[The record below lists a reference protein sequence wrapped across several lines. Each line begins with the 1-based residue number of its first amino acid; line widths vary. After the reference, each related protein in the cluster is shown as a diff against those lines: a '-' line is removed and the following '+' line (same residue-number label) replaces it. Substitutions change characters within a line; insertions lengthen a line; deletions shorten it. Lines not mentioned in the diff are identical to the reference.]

1 MTSVREVLPL
11 LILAAV
17 GLVVLLYWIRR
28 NGHDDVNTD
37 DFLQVQEAV
46 NSLVGEL
53 SLAARLF
60 EPDDMQFVSR
70 QPSQEA
76 RRLLLE
82 DRKVLALSWL
92 RQLRRHLRRLKE
104 LHLRLASYTNNPS
117 PRVDLGFLTDYVI
130 FAAACDILIVFVWI
144 RGPFEARVIA
154 RHTLSSAKEIYA
166 LFNRRVENINAEL
179 LSPAHVQRTSLN
191 G

>member
-1 MTSVREVLPL
+1 MASVREVLPL

-28 NGHDDVNTD
+28 NGHDDVTTD

-46 NSLVGEL
+46 NTLVGEL

-60 EPDDMQFVSR
+60 EPDDMRFVSQ
-70 QPSQEA
+70 QPSQDA

-92 RQLRRHLRRLKE
+92 WQLRRHLRRLKE

-117 PRVDLGFLTDYVI
+117 PKVDLGFLTDYVI

-144 RGPFEARVIA
+144 RGPFEARIIA
-154 RHTLSSAKEIYA
+154 RRTLSSAMELYA
-166 LFNRRVENINAEL
+166 LFSRRLENIDAEL